1 VVVGVV
7 KATVGGVEITTG
19 ITEEELDD
27 DEELVDVVLV
37 PVVVVVVT
45 VFAFVGGVIG
55 VVVDLAGGV

>member
-1 VVVGVV
+1 MV

-19 ITEEELDD
+19 ITEEEELDD